1 MNRASSSAI
10 LAQPLKDEPLNTTEL
25 VDAVSEAKQ
34 SSVTAILASTSH
46 ILVYDDNAQKIEHA
60 ALVAL

>member
-1 MNRASSSAI
+1 MASAS
-10 LAQPLKDEPLNTTEL
+10 KGL
-25 VDAVSEAKQ
+25 VVKAASQ
-34 SSVTAILASTSH
+34 SSPDGVPSEIETQNSDRAPQAILASASH